1 MFNQFPYQTADPA
14 YYGQLKEW
22 AKENRKH
29 PTDAEHVLWMELK
42 GNKLGHK
49 FLFQYIIGQYIVDFL
64 CPDAMLVVEVD
75 GGYHSEPRQMEDDE
89 ARTMWLSKMGYNVIR
104 FTNEEVL
111 QDIDAV
117 IEGIYDQ
124 VSRVIIR

>member
-1 MFNQFPYQTADPA
+1 MYNQFPYQTADPA

-22 AKENRKH
+22 ARENRKF
-29 PTDAEHVLWMELK
+29 PTDAESVLWEAVRSK
-42 GNKLGHK
+42 KLGHK

-75 GGYHSEPRQMEDDE
+75 GGYHSEPRQEEDD
-89 ARTMWLSKMGYNVIR
+89 AVRTVWLENMGYEVIR

-111 QDIDAV
+111 SELDAV
-117 IEGIYDQ
+117 LEQLYDKLNK
-124 VSRVIIR
+124 